1 LSSAANH
8 IEAVIFD
15 FGDVMSDDG
24 FKKALK
30 QFADLLNMSLEAVED
45 MFYTVRWARVES
57 GEISESE
64 YWIDISKHLPTHI
77 DAMSL
82 RKMVVEGY
90 RIRPE
95 MVELVEKVR
104 SLGYKTALLSNHFG
118 EWSLWKPIAG
128 IFDVVTTSDQVH
140 LRKPEPEIYR
150 WCAKDLHTDVH
161 HCLMIDDKKRNVWGA
176 ISVGMQAVEYQSY
189 EQIVQFLEGIGVLPH
204 LAGST
209 AKR

>member
-1 LSSAANH
+1 MSKQTNL
-8 IEAVIFD
+8 EAVIFD

-24 FKKALK
+24 FKLALK
-30 QFADLLNMSLEAVED
+30 KFATMLHKSLDEVED

-64 YWIDISKHLPTHI
+64 YWIDISKHLPTHV

-82 RKMVVEGY
+82 RRMVIEGY

-95 MVELVEKVR
+95 MVELVEKIH
-104 SLGYKTALLSNHFG
+104 SLGFKTGLLSNHFG

-128 IFDVVTTSDQVH
+128 VFDVVTTSNQVH

-161 HCLMIDDKKRNVWGA
+161 RCLMIDDKKRNVWGA
-176 ISVGMQAVEYQSY
+176 ISVGMQAVEFHSY
-189 EQIVQFLEGIGVLPH
+189 EQIVEYLQEIGVLPEARH
-204 LAGST
+204 PVPLT
-209 AKR
+209 R